1 MNIED
6 TALTPRATMVE
17 LFGISDRH
25 FQKLRK
31 AGVFPA
37 VAVNAYDLKTCIA
50 NWAAYHADGKT
61 DSTTAEERRLLTIAQ
76 RKRIEQEIAARD
88 KELVEL
94 ADVQRF
100 YLANVQA
107 LAAHL
112 DGLAGRL
119 AHELASCTDPAVVRS
134 ILLKEHRRVRE
145 NYANELQAVS
155 TGVAGRQPTPAAT
168 EPDGEPVG

>member
-1 MNIED
+1 MPLRSWCAPAK
-6 TALTPRATMVE
+6 TLTTCPTS
-17 LFGISDRH
+17 I
-25 FQKLRK
+25 K
-31 AGVFPA
+31 A
-37 VAVNAYDLKTCIA
+37 
-50 NWAAYHADGKT
+50 WADYHAAGKT

-94 ADVQRF
+94 ADVQAF

-119 AHELASCTDPAVVRS
+119 SHELASCTDPALVRA
-134 ILLKEHRRVRE
+134 ILLREHRRVRE
-145 NYANELQAVS
+145 NLCEELQAAAA
-155 TGVAGRQPTPAAT
+155 GGAGRRSTPTT
-168 EPDGEPVG
+168 TDPDGGPVG